1 MAIALEKKTEI
12 ARIVLEKKNLTGVVA
27 EVVFVVD
34 GSTSMTTLYNNH
46 TVQDIT
52 ESALAV
58 GLNIDANNSIDI
70 YGFGKS
76 HKHIG
81 AVSKENYKNFIQDVF
96 LRKFSLEGATF
107 YAGVMKEIV
116 NKYGIKPVQKPVEP
130 KGGFLSKLF
139 GGNTK
144 VETVEKPIPAKHPTF
159 VVFITDGDNFN
170 EDKAPTER
178 IIREAS
184 DQPIFWQF
192 VGIGDRGKF
201 GFLEKLDNMG
211 GRVID
216 NANFVRFTKE
226 EINNMSQ
233 EKLYEKLMNEFP
245 LWIKEAKAHGFIQ

>member
-1 MAIALEKKTEI
+1 MAITLEKKTEI
-12 ARIVLEKKNLTGVVA
+12 AKIVLEKKNLKGVVA

-34 GSTSMTTLYNNH
+34 GSTSMERLYINH

-81 AVSKENYKNFIQDVF
+81 AVSKENYKNFIQEVF

-107 YAGVMKEIV
+107 YAGVMQEIV
-116 NKYGIKPVQKPVEP
+116 NKYGTKPVQKPVEP
-130 KGGFLSKLF
+130 KGGLLSKLF
-139 GGNTK
+139 GGNAK

-226 EINNMSQ
+226 EINSMSQ
-233 EKLYEKLMNEFP
+233 EKLYETLMNEFP